1 MAAHWFVPL
10 AASVGACASL
20 ARAHDGTQALT
31 TDRGE
36 LILTTHDGR
45 ELRSASLVGA
55 ILEVGGMVVRLDA
68 VEADPLGADRA
79 PLHHFVVLPR
89 AGKPYELCTADSSG
103 GRWAA
108 GVHTAPALHG
118 WVLVIDSRKSGG
130 RFSVGGR

>member
-1 MAAHWFVPL
+1 M
-10 AASVGACASL
+10 
-20 ARAHDGTQALT
+20 
-31 TDRGE
+31 
-36 LILTTHDGR
+36 
-45 ELRSASLVGA
+45 
-55 ILEVGGMVVRLDA
+55 VRLDA

-130 RFSVGGR
+130 GAVQCRWPMIRLAIVIDHHAARLTVRPGHSVPCCDDRVRRCRTGW